1 MDRFTQSERDHIYR
15 VKRKLEETLKDFQLT
30 VQKLGVV
37 SSAEYFVSGGCIG
50 SLLRNETPKDYDI
63 YFKSE
68 AYAKRIINL
77 FTNDPSYM
85 NNVEVAEEN
94 YRDVNAGDMMIT
106 ENAITLKNGLQ
117 LITKHYGQPD
127 QIRATF
133 DFVHCKP
140 YWDSLTTNLYISREQ
155 YDLNVN
161 KKLKS
166 NGQNFAELWRIE
178 KYKKRGF
185 TWQ

>member
-1 MDRFTQSERDHIYR
+1 
-15 VKRKLEETLKDFQLT
+15 
-30 VQKLGVV
+30 
-37 SSAEYFVSGGCIG
+37 
-50 SLLRNETPKDYDI
+50 
-63 YFKSE
+63 
-68 AYAKRIINL
+68 
-77 FTNDPSYM
+77 M
-85 NNVEVAEEN
+85 NNVAEFDEK
-94 YRDVNAGDMMIT
+94 YRFATVDGKMIT

-161 KKLKS
+161 KKLKC
-166 NGQNFAELWRIE
+166 NGENFAEQWRIE
-178 KYKKRGF
+178 KYKERGF